1 MIIDVFLFFIQVC
14 EFVLKIEEAAVVMI
28 LSSSVIFLLSGCTLG
43 VILGKYTK
51 KRTSYQILSHQ

>member
-1 MIIDVFLFFIQVC
+1 MTIDAFLFFIQVSELC
-14 EFVLKIEEAAVVMI
+14 VKFEEAAIVMI

-51 KRTSYQILSHQ
+51 KRTSYQILSQ